1 MFQRS
6 AVLFRL
12 PCTLTARGN
21 GAGSAIT
28 ATAARSFKSTAYINV
43 NGALKMQQNTSR
55 RTFMTSPLRMNV
67 SDTSAA
73 PITPIS
79 QGEAAGREQCAYLLA
94 SNQRDPENR
103 ATGTPTREGEDLE
116 KLRARLLYQSRKRGI
131 KENDLIMGTFF
142 LHTFDFETLK
152 EYDVILNEHDNEWDM
167 YNWMVGNEAAPDYL
181 QKSDVMSRLIEH
193 AKNTRKELRIELPP
207 LRSK

>member
-103 ATGTPTREGEDLE
+103 ATGTVGKPFMWCLDIFVSIDVLFLE
-116 KLRARLLYQSRKRGI
+116 RFQKS
-131 KENDLIMGTFF
+131 
-142 LHTFDFETLK
+142 
-152 EYDVILNEHDNEWDM
+152 EYD
-167 YNWMVGNEAAPDYL
+167 GAA
-181 QKSDVMSRLIEH
+181 
-193 AKNTRKELRIELPP
+193 LRCLCSCIF
-207 LRSK
+207 